1 MNEQPTVSNQSSKG
15 KDFRVSQ
22 RIMLKPGDRFR
33 ASGGPYYETKAADGT
48 IVRQR
53 MRDSNPYVF
62 LGWHAKNGR
71 TYLEAQSPD
80 GFAVLCLSPTHRHPD
95 LPSYVKAP
103 FTNIRRVGKT
113 RRERADAQPGK
124 SVVPA
129 KQKKQANR
137 QANGVRGQV
146 L

>member
-1 MNEQPTVSNQSSKG
+1 
-15 KDFRVSQ
+15 
-22 RIMLKPGDRFR
+22 
-33 ASGGPYYETKAADGT
+33 
-48 IVRQR
+48 
-53 MRDSNPYVF
+53 MRDSSPYVF

-103 FTNIRRVGKT
+103 FTNIGRVGKT
-113 RRERADAQPGK
+113 RRERAETQPGK

-129 KQKKQANR
+129 KPLKKAGSQGISIPDQLA
-137 QANGVRGQV
+137 
-146 L
+146 